1 MGTLNT
7 QKTRLDGQL
16 KESLMSVR
24 KLADEKKQIITQLE
38 EVSNKSSTMEK
49 QLQEANK
56 KLEISDKSIKTLQDE
71 MNQKLKESTN
81 AFAAANEQNKDLQL
95 QIESKSSLLKD
106 LSQQ

>member
-1 MGTLNT
+1 M
-7 QKTRLDGQL
+7 
-16 KESLMSVR
+16 R
-24 KLADEKKQIITQLE
+24 KLTDEKKQLITQLE

-81 AFAAANEQNKDLQL
+81 AVAGNFD
-95 QIESKSSLLKD
+95 
-106 LSQQ
+106 